1 MPLSVNV
8 QLVRLLPPL
17 EQAPEKMAER
27 PPDTVSVIDVPV
39 VNEAVCE
46 LPVVTLMPA
55 GLDVTLSPL
64 RPLADTVRAAV
75 CAGGGGG
82 AAAVTVT
89 VAVRVTPFN
98 VAVMVA
104 VVSADTLVVF
114 TVKPRAVVPDATVT
128 LDGMLTTAGLLLES
142 ETTAS
147 VSAAAVSITKA
158 EVGEPP
164 ATLDGLA
171 VTLWRLKAGAPAG
184 VTVSVAERLEPLY
197 VAVITTDVDDATAE
211 VETRNPPVKL
221 LAGTVAV
228 AGTLATAGLLL
239 DSEIVVSVAGP
250 DDITMVPLEASP
262 PVTVVGFTS
271 SEPNAAGGGGVWAV
285 KLRAAENGPAT
296 PAELTPRTR
305 QKCVPAAS
313 PVVA

>member
-39 VNEAVCE
+39 VNEADPRV
-46 LPVVTLMPA
+46 A
-55 GLDVTLSPL
+55 GRDADARWVDVTLSPL
-64 RPLADTVRAAV
+64 RPLATPSGQRSAPV
-75 CAGGGGG
+75 
-82 AAAVTVT
+82 AAAVPRLTVT
-89 VAVRVTPFN
+89 VAVRVTPFY

-128 LDGMLTTAGLLLES
+128 LDGMLTTAGLLLDS
-142 ETTAS
+142 ERPRRLCSRGRQHHEGRGGRTARH
-147 VSAAAVSITKA
+147 AGRAGRDALQA
-158 EVGEPP
+158 EG
-164 ATLDGLA
+164 
-171 VTLWRLKAGAPAG
+171 RRPAG

-197 VAVITTDVDDATAE
+197 VAVITTDVDAATAE

-239 DSEIVVSVAGP
+239 DSEIVASVAGP
-250 DDITMVPLEASP
+250 DDITMVPLEAC
-262 PVTVVGFTS
+262 
-271 SEPNAAGGGGVWAV
+271 
-285 KLRAAENGPAT
+285 R
-296 PAELTPRTR
+296 R
-305 QKCVPAAS
+305 
-313 PVVA
+313 